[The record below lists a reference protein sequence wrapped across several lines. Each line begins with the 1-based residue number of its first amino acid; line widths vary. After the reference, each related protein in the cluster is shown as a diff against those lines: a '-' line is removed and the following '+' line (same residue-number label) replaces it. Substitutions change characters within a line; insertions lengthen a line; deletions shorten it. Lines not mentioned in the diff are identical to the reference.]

1 MSSFSKK
8 DVELLLNDSP
18 LVGKKGFSVT
28 HEKVKEHP
36 KSTEYRLTGKDKEGK
51 TFSFNY
57 VKIEGKALDAD
68 SVLKIGQN
76 NFYICREGKDEK
88 HTIYEE
94 EKPKTA
100 IELAIDKLA
109 AIPNKS
115 ETGFFN
121 ILPES
126 VIQELFKVHKDS
138 SKNKCT
144 FSEYRLK
151 LFNVAI
157 EYKLDVDKLR
167 WFLFD
172 LEKSI
177 KEFRPSP
184 SYVFSEV
191 VRKGKKNGK

>member
-1 MSSFSKK
+1 MTTFSKK

-28 HEKVKEHP
+28 HEKIQEHP
-36 KSTEYRLTGKDKEGK
+36 KSTEYRLTGKDKEGNS
-51 TFSFNY
+51 FSFGY
-57 VKIEGKALDAD
+57 VKVEGKELDSD
-68 SVLKIGQN
+68 SVLRIGQN

-88 HTIYEE
+88 HVIYEI
-94 EKPKTA
+94 EKPKTPVQ
-100 IELAIDKLA
+100 LAFEKLE
-109 AIPNKS
+109 AIPNKRES
-115 ETGFFN
+115 DFCN
-121 ILPES
+121 ILPEC
-126 VIQELFKVHKDS
+126 VIKELFEVHKDV

-144 FSEYRLK
+144 FNDYRLK
-151 LFNVAI
+151 LFNISI
-157 EYKLDVDKLR
+157 EYKLDAEKLR

-177 KEFRPSP
+177 KAFKPSP